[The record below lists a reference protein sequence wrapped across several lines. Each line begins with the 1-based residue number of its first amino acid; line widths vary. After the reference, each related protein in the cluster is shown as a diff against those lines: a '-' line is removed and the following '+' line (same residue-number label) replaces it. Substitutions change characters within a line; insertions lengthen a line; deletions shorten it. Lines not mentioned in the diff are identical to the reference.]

1 LRTRTLEAFN
11 ESFDKALEKEGFAA
25 AARNCTQTF
34 LEKFDKGSE
43 GMLSGLLINLYLAIA
58 LKLLFYFEINLIITG
73 VHCPSMIN
81 SVKKSSNGLVDF

>member
-43 GMLSGLLINLYLAIA
+43 GMLSGLLINL
-58 LKLLFYFEINLIITG
+58 
-73 VHCPSMIN
+73 
-81 SVKKSSNGLVDF
+81 